1 MTRNEAEAEIRRLMD
16 RLRMS
21 ERQIE
26 AFGVLL
32 GEIPETPT
40 SCCACGGSGY
50 SQHAD
55 GVSTCECQRG

>member
-32 GEIPETPT
+32 GEIPETPEP
-40 SCCACGGSGY
+40 SAP
-50 SQHAD
+50 
-55 GVSTCECQRG
+55 R